1 MSGFQP
7 RGARLKSTKIVS
19 RAPRGSR
26 FYTFVELTLIWVENW
41 SFA

>member
-26 FYTFVELTLIWVENW
+26 FYPFVELTLKKM
-41 SFA
+41 